1 MRNEFYKTDPRW
13 IPQGSLGT
21 FDGAEW
27 FCYKLNQPKHEY
39 RNALVYNVVAHEPE
53 LDRDRAYWLLWS
65 GDRFVHNQDRDMI
78 ALHRPEL
85 LFAAT
90 ECLNELEILRFVA

>member
-27 FCYKLNQPKHEY
+27 FCYKLDQPKHEY
-39 RNALVYNVVAHEPE
+39 RNAVVYNVVAHEPE
-53 LDRDRAYWLLWS
+53 LDRDMAYWLLWS
-65 GDRFVHNQDRDMI
+65 GDRFVHNQDLDMI

-90 ECLNELEILRFVA
+90 ERLNELEILKFVA